1 MPIELRRTLFFNK
14 WSIDHLSICRSISQ
28 LSACAALPVLEEVRF
43 WSPGHVRGQQLD
55 TMAGQQPL
63 VWAEV
68 MVKKKD
74 SIRISQE
81 NIVHYCNVLLKISQ
95 KVRNWVKNCQK
106 FDDSKNPTAD
116 SRNPT
121 ADSQNQRADS
131 QNPTADT
138 QRSNSWQPKSSSW

>member
-1 MPIELRRTLFFNK
+1 M
-14 WSIDHLSICRSISQ
+14 CRV
-28 LSACAALPVLEEVRF
+28 ACAGRGEVLI
-43 WSPGHVRGQQLD
+43 PGPCPG
-55 TMAGQQPL
+55 TAAGYHGRSAAFR
-63 VWAEV
+63 AEV

-138 QRSNSWQPKSSSW
+138 QRSNS